1 MSIDA
6 APHHGQKLCPSTPAQ
21 EGAVVV
27 TILGTDG
34 RPAYLPDRMV
44 VTDDLLQQTDPDT
57 LERRFRFASPCQ
69 EAACGHWSDSRCG
82 IPAKLAAL
90 VTPDDPSRVP
100 RCSIRHDCRWFA
112 QAGFDACRLCPLVAR
127 TAQSQGPAQ
136 GPANGEM
143 GVRDG

>member
-6 APHHGQKLCPSTPAQ
+6 ASQSGQKLCPSTPAQ
-21 EGAVVV
+21 AGAVVI

-44 VTDDLLQQTDPDT
+44 VTDEVLEQLDPDT

-69 EAACGHWSDSRCG
+69 EAACVHWSDSRCG
-82 IPAKLAAL
+82 IPSKLATL
-90 VTPDDPSRVP
+90 VTPDDSTGIP

-127 TAQSQGPAQ
+127 TEASQGPAK
-136 GPANGEM
+136 
-143 GVRDG
+143 